1 MTETD
6 ELTQAFLDFVLQAVD
21 HGFKSIEQ
29 GGGPLV
35 PFVLEAAAD
44 GTQTLT
50 RFARERLEDGVEAA
64 RIYVDASV
72 GRLSM
77 YAIVWDGYLTSA
89 NTRTDAILAEAAE
102 QADEKGVLFGQRY
115 KTEVKGLRR
124 QRICKRIGDPAL
136 VDRADSRFRGGST
149 SGAIDLVTVSAA
161 RDKVILYLIVEEPWD
176 EQGKEMM
183 KLQAK
188 LKNYVAYGADGQ
200 LHRDFP
206 DTVDM
211 RVSVHIQTRFPLGT
225 PENKLVELA
234 RKEWCEPEQIGL
246 VVSPLNPD

>member
-1 MTETD
+1 MTKTG
-6 ELTQAFLDFVLQAVD
+6 ELSQAFLDFVLRALD
-21 HGFKSIEQ
+21 HGFESIEQ

-35 PFVLEAAAD
+35 PFVLEATAD
-44 GTQTLT
+44 GTRTLT

-102 QADEKGVLFGQRY
+102 QADENGVVFGQCY
-115 KTEVKGLRR
+115 KTAVKGFRR
-124 QRICKRIGDPAL
+124 QRICEQIGDPAL
-136 VDRADSRFRGGST
+136 VGRADSRFRGWSA
-149 SGAIDLVTVSAA
+149 SGVIDLVTVSAA
-161 RDKVILYLIVEEPWD
+161 GDEVKLYLIMEEPWD
-176 EQGKEMM
+176 EQGEEMM

-206 DTVDM
+206 DTADM
-211 RVSVHIQTRFPLGT
+211 RVSIHIETRFPLGT

-234 RKEWCEPEQIGL
+234 RKEWCEPEQIEL
-246 VVSPLNPD
+246 VVLPLEP